1 VIPAAGGSESLP
13 RPSRIAPD
21 ALGFRRRNRQF
32 FIDFLNI
39 LNEITAVPFL
49 NGWHPAKGEAMQHKK
64 NECDG
69 KEKYLKGKRVLP
81 KPISKKTGIVD
92 LIDNMDAYNGGRLR
106 AACQLLKEKYSKSD
120 VTVGLSLAG
129 AMTPAGIGPS
139 AIIPLM
145 NHGFIDWMVATGA
158 NMYHDL
164 HFAFNL
170 PVFRGSHNVD
180 DADLRQKGVTRI
192 YDILFDYEDVLME
205 TDRRLRRILIRPEFQ
220 KEMGTRE
227 FYHLLGKVMDEW
239 ERKNRT
245 GQVSVIAAAYRND
258 IPIFTSSPGD
268 STIGM
273 NVAGIELLAQA
284 AGLDDRFRLKINPS
298 IDVND
303 STAII
308 LNAKRTEKGK
318 TAVILIG
325 GGSPKNFMLQTE
337 PQIQEVLM
345 IPEVGQDYDINITDA
360 RPDTG
365 GLSGASPSE
374 AVSWGKIDPDKLS
387 ESVTAYLDNTVA
399 LPLLTAYV
407 LQSTRPKK
415 LKRLYRRGPEL
426 NKGLIRAYLEN
437 NREVEELKRLI
448 GKLPE

>member
-1 VIPAAGGSESLP
+1 VEGIERKMAKHKL
-13 RPSRIAPD
+13 SRS
-21 ALGFRRRNRQF
+21 
-32 FIDFLNI
+32 
-39 LNEITAVPFL
+39 
-49 NGWHPAKGEAMQHKK
+49 KK
-64 NECDG
+64 AE
-69 KEKYLKGKRVLP
+69 YLSGKRILP
-81 KPISKKTGIVD
+81 EPISKATDIVK

-106 AACQLLKEKYSKSD
+106 AACHLLRDRYSQED

-129 AMTPAGIGPS
+129 ALTPAGLGPS

-145 NHGFIDWMVATGA
+145 NHGFVDWLSATGA

-170 PVFRGSHNVD
+170 PMHRGSHTVD
-180 DADLRQKGVTRI
+180 DADLREKGVTRI

-205 TDRRLRRILIRPEFQ
+205 TDRRLREILVRPEFQ

-227 FYHLLGKVMDEW
+227 FYHHLGKILNDLE
-239 ERKNRT
+239 EKNKL
-245 GQVSVIAAAYRND
+245 GQVSVLAAAYRNG
-258 IPIFTSSPGD
+258 IPVFTSSPGD

-273 NVAGIELLAQA
+273 NVAGLELLAEASGTQD
-284 AGLDDRFRLKINPS
+284 LFKLKINPS

-308 LNAKRTEKGK
+308 LNAKKYENGK

-345 IPEVGQDYDINITDA
+345 IPEAGQDYDINITDA

-365 GLSGASPSE
+365 GLSGAPPSE
-374 AVSWGKIDPDKLS
+374 AASWGKIDPTKL
-387 ESVTAYLDNTVA
+387 EETVTAYLDATVA
-399 LPLLTAYV
+399 LPIMVAYV
-407 LQSTRPKK
+407 LQTTRPKK
-415 LKRLYRRGPEL
+415 QKRLYYRAKEL
-426 NKGLIRAYLEN
+426 HEKLVKSYLEN
-437 NREVEELKRLI
+437 NTEVEKLKKLI
-448 GKLPE
+448 KKLNAESETERI